1 MSNNTSM
8 DKTAQRGRNRERI
21 LRAALQIISRQGV
34 DKVTHRAV
42 AGLANVSPGTTT
54 YHFVSR
60 EDMVREAFALYV
72 SDFSQGLVSA
82 LTQKPIVER
91 SDLIAFLVQMTSID
105 PEMSELSAIE
115 QEMVLFSMR
124 DEGTRMQV
132 AAWSRSLET
141 WLSDPLERLGA
152 AKPLEA
158 ARMLVAICRGS
169 EYEVMS
175 RRQAISV
182 DALKNRID
190 LVLTAI
196 LSSKTSV

>member
-1 MSNNTSM
+1 ME
-8 DKTAQRGRNRERI
+8 KTAQRGRNRERI

-54 YHFVSR
+54 YHIVSR

-72 SDFSQGLVSA
+72 SDFRQGLVRA
-82 LTQKPIVER
+82 LTQKPILER

-175 RRQAISV
+175 RRQAIGV
-182 DALKNRID
+182 DAIKNRID

-196 LSSKTSV
+196 LSSKTGV

>member
-1 MSNNTSM
+1 
-8 DKTAQRGRNRERI
+8 
-21 LRAALQIISRQGV
+21 
-34 DKVTHRAV
+34 
-42 AGLANVSPGTTT
+42 
-54 YHFVSR
+54 
-60 EDMVREAFALYV
+60 
-72 SDFSQGLVSA
+72 
-82 LTQKPIVER
+82 
-91 SDLIAFLVQMTSID
+91 MTSID

-175 RRQAISV
+175 RRQAIGV
-182 DALKNRID
+182 DAIKNRID

-196 LSSKTSV
+196 LSSKTGV

>member
-1 MSNNTSM
+1 MSELIQS
-8 DKTAQRGRNRERI
+8 DKIARRGRNRERI

-42 AGLANVSPGTTT
+42 AGLASVSPGTTT

-60 EDMVREAFALYV
+60 EEMVREAFTLYV
-72 SDFSQGLVSA
+72 ADFSQSLVSA
-82 LTQKPIVER
+82 LTQKPIRQR
-91 SDLIAFLVQMTSID
+91 SELIAFLVQMTNLD
-105 PEMSELSAIE
+105 PDLSELSAIE

-124 DEGTRMQV
+124 DEVTRMQV
-132 AAWSRSLET
+132 AAWSRSLES

-158 ARMLVAICRGS
+158 ARLLVAVCRGS

-175 RRQAISV
+175 RRQAIS
-182 DALKNRID
+182 AEA
-190 LVLTAI
+190 LTARI
-196 LSSKTSV
+196 EVVLKSVLL